1 MPIGVKANDP
11 KTPYYV
17 YEFSFNN
24 KVFYVGH
31 TYHPVRSGGRWG
43 WVKNVLRLKKSG
55 NIPPAK
61 LRDLKTPSNRVIA
74 ALIEAGLPEHV
85 VTKCRPCLGK
95 QQSMVEEKEQ
105 ILKRLSEGCVLSNVE
120 HNPRIA
126 TVAEVLQYLGVAV
139 ADKKRS

>member
-1 MPIGVKANDP
+1 MPNGVRANDP

-43 WVKNVLRLKKSG
+43 HVKNLLRLKRLG
-55 NIPPAK
+55 TIPPAK
-61 LRDLKTPSNRVIA
+61 LADLNRPSNSVIA

-85 VTKCRPCLGK
+85 VTTCRPCLGK
-95 QQSMVEEKEQ
+95 KQSMLEEKEQ
-105 ILKRLSEGCVLSNVE
+105 ILKRLSQGCVLANVE
-120 HNPRIA
+120 HNPKA
-126 TVAEVLQYLGVAV
+126 VTVAEVLQYLGAAV
-139 ADKKRS
+139 AHKKRS